1 MSGVRHVWVRPQFTP
16 TEMPGLVLGWRQA
29 PEWEAQVAYV
39 DPRGRVAVEWL
50 PADQLR
56 PVQSAPRTGSTYG

>member
-1 MSGVRHVWVRPQFTP
+1 MAGVRHVWVRPAFAP
-16 TEMPGLVLGWRQA
+16 TEMPGLVLGWRQT
-29 PEWEAQVAYV
+29 PTWEAQVVYV

-56 PVQSAPRTGSTYG
+56 PIQAQQRTGSAYG